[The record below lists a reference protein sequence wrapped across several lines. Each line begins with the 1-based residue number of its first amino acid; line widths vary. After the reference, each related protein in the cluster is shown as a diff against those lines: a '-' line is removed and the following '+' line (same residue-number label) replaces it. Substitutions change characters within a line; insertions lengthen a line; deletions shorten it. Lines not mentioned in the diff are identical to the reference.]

1 MTSYRDIFYPGEVLM
16 PHGPPDSKDVGYYFS
31 LAQVGLE
38 MVVPIGVGALL
49 DHRFS
54 WRPWGVV
61 VGAVLGLIV
70 GLVHLVALL
79 NRREK
84 TNSNKPKRDTR

>member
-1 MTSYRDIFYPGEVLM
+1 M
-16 PHGPPDSKDVGYYFS
+16 PTNQPDPREMGHYFA

-38 MVVPIGVGALL
+38 MVVPVVVGLL
-49 DHRFS
+49 VEGYFD

-61 VGAVLGLIV
+61 VGAVLGLTT

-79 NRREK
+79 DRWERQGSRKRR
-84 TNSNKPKRDTR
+84 